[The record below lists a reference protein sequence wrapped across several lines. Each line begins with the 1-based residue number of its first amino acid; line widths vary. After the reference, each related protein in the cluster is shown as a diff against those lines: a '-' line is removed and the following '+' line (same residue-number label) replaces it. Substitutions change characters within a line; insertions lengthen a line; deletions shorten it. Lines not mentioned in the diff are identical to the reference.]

1 MKKNI
6 LITLLLFPFFYMT
19 GQQAIMPAHTHAAI
33 QLIRKELDSN
43 RNLPSQHVLDF
54 YPIYKMKGRYMISAM
69 AKVNAS
75 FNKTQAIHDGIE
87 VGAVVGSIITMR
99 MPVEMLREGF
109 SYPGI
114 EYLEVAD
121 KTEPEL
127 DKALGDIRADLVH
140 KGIGLPQPY
149 TGKNVVIG
157 IADWGF
163 DYTHPMFYDTTLTH
177 SRILAA
183 WDQEKVIGTPPPGF
197 THGVLYANPAEL
209 AAAQHDTL
217 SIIHDYHATHVA
229 GIAGGS
235 GAGTVYRGIGFE
247 SDFLFSQM
255 TKDVG
260 GSLDAF
266 QWMFEEAQSM
276 GKRLVINNSWGGYRT
291 YPLDGT
297 SLLSQAIDELSY
309 EGVVFVFSGGNNG
322 NINFHLKKDFQND
335 SLRTQIQG
343 FDYVNDHELW
353 GQTVSMWGEP
363 GHSFS
368 AQLRI
373 LNGPND
379 VIGKS
384 VLVNTAT
391 APALIDTFLVFGV
404 DTVFY
409 NFITDAS
416 HPLNGRPQMTLN
428 VKSTN
433 PAWKKTLL
441 ATAES
446 GTVHFWNTRLTT
458 YGGGNWGFGFTAPA
472 TGYVNG
478 DKNYGIGHPGVTTS
492 VITTAAH
499 QTNYLLT
506 SFSSYGPRIDG
517 LMKPD
522 ISAPGLDIVSSFNSF
537 AVETVTPV
545 ATITFN
551 NKSYGFIKLSG
562 TSMSAPMVTGSVALL
577 LEANPN
583 LSPAQV
589 KDILLGS
596 ARTDN
601 LTGTIPPEGNIRW
614 GHGKL
619 DIYNAIQSIV
629 IEATHDH
636 LIKSNDVLYPNPAKD
651 VVYIKKELTGNET
664 YHLTRIDGAE
674 ISNGHFDG
682 KVNLDDVANG
692 MYILTIGDL
701 LSRESFMVVVK
712 K

>member
-1 MKKNI
+1 MKNCI
-6 LITLLLFPFFYMT
+6 LICLLLVPFFCLT
-19 GQQAIMPAHTHAAI
+19 AQQTIMPAHTHAAI
-33 QLIRKELDSN
+33 EVIRKEMSNN
-43 RNLPSQHVLDF
+43 RNLPSQRVLDF

-75 FNKTQAIHDGIE
+75 FNKAQAINDGIE
-87 VGAVVGSIITMR
+87 VGAVVGSIVTMR
-99 MPVEMLREGF
+99 IPVEMLREGF

-114 EYLEVAD
+114 VYLEVAD

-140 KGIGLPQPY
+140 KGTGLPQPY

-163 DYTHPMFYDTTLTH
+163 DYTHPMFYDTALTH

-217 SIIHDYHATHVA
+217 SLIHDYHATHVA

-247 SDFLFSQM
+247 SDLLFSQM

-266 QWMFEEAQSM
+266 QWMFEEAQAM

-297 SLLSQAIDELSY
+297 SLLSQALDELSD
-309 EGVVFVFSGGNNG
+309 EGVIFVFSGGNNG
-322 NINFHLKKDFQND
+322 NINFHLKKEFQND
-335 SLRTQIQG
+335 SVLTQIQG

-363 GHSFS
+363 AHPFS

-373 LNGPND
+373 LNGPNE

-384 VLVNTAT
+384 ELINTAT
-391 APALIDTFLVFGV
+391 APAFIDTFLVFGA
-404 DTVFY
+404 DTIFY

-428 VKSTN
+428 VKGKN
-433 PAWKKTLL
+433 PALKKTLL
-441 ATAES
+441 AAAES

-458 YGGGNWGFGFTAPA
+458 YGGGNWGYGFTAPA

-478 DKNYGIGHPGVTTS
+478 DKNFGIGHPGVTTS

-506 SFSSYGPRIDG
+506 SFSSYGPRMDG

-522 ISAPGLDIVSSFNSF
+522 ISAPGQDIISSFNSF
-537 AVETVTPV
+537 ALENVFPV
-545 ATITFN
+545 ATVSFN
-551 NKSYGFIKLSG
+551 NKTYGFIKLSG

-577 LEANPN
+577 LEADPN

-589 KDILLGS
+589 KDILLGD

-601 LTGTIPPEGNIRW
+601 LTGTIPPEGNVRW

-619 DIYNAIQSIV
+619 DIYNAIQNIV

-636 LIKSNDVLYPNPAKD
+636 LIKSNDVLYPNPTREM
-651 VVYIKKELTGNET
+651 VYVRKELSGNET
-664 YHLTRIDGAE
+664 YHLACIDGEE
-674 ISNGHFDG
+674 ISHGHFGGSVYVGDY
-682 KVNLDDVANG
+682 ASG
-692 MYILTIGDL
+692 MYILTIEDSQ
-701 LSRESFMVVVK
+701 SRESFMVVVK